1 MFNNELLGAEGQEFA
16 EPETVESGENQEVAE
31 PGMNEEVRTENA
43 GENNSDAA
51 PQRYA
56 DTEGGFPSESADR
69 AFARMRRELEEKTRN
84 EEVLR
89 AQNNRLSS
97 AMQHF
102 GFNGNTPDEIADAI
116 EAHTSGKSVE
126 EIRSAREAKA
136 REDADIQKLRNEN
149 AAFRQREAKRVFD
162 EDLKTVQKLDPNVK
176 NLNELGRDFFA
187 LRAQGVSTEVAYN
200 AIKGVRDA
208 QKVAPPPAIGKV
220 NTKTKV
226 ERDFY
231 TSDEVDKLTAE
242 ELDDPKVMAKVMKSM
257 TKWK

>member
-1 MFNNELLGAEGQEFA
+1 MDEKEFLGAEVQEAA
-16 EPETVESGENQEVAE
+16 EPETVGSEENQEVAE
-31 PGMNEEVRTENA
+31 PGINEEVRTEEA
-43 GENNSDAA
+43 GNDNSDAA
-51 PQRYA
+51 PQRHS
-56 DTEGGFPSESADR
+56 DTEGGFPTGNADR
-69 AFARMRRELEEKTRN
+69 AFARMRRELEEKRRN
-84 EEVLR
+84 EAVLR
-89 AQNNRLSS
+89 AQNTRLSS

-187 LRAQGVSTEVAYN
+187 LRAQGVSTEVAFN

-208 QKVAPPPAIGKV
+208 QKVTPPPAIGKV
-220 NTKTKV
+220 NAKTKV
-226 ERDFY
+226 ERDFF
-231 TSDEVDKLTAE
+231 TSDELDKLNS
-242 ELDDPKVMAKVMKSM
+242 ELDDPKVLEKAIRSM
-257 TKWK
+257 TKLK